1 MKYQVF
7 VLCFIFFIEG
17 CSNTQVAFQ
26 NVSSVPVKSTTS
38 LSNVLACTKEKI
50 ATHNQ
55 NTAYLIIV
63 REMVDGTVRERST
76 SDGPLGD
83 AGVHQLQGALVS
95 LLTTEKAIIVDNQPS
110 MFSKYNR
117 GSIGLN
123 KFGVPKNGAQLAY
136 KESMLN
142 YVNAIRTGKGIRSA
156 ESIVILTVS
165 GAFTRID
172 SANLANDGYG
182 LTFGANGSGGKG
194 DLEFGTSVSKKVISL
209 SINLIRPMLNTVIKS
224 QSFDLEFSNSSKK
237 YNLKG
242 TVGEVDLGLAL
253 SNTSIESMH
262 SAQQTLIDASA
273 IWLVE
278 SLFSGATTSC
288 LTAEIV

>member
-1 MKYQVF
+1 MKF
-7 VLCFIFFIEG
+7 PGFFLLLLCVLGG
-17 CSNTQVAFQ
+17 CSSNQVAFQ
-26 NVSSVPVKSTTS
+26 NVSSVPVNTTTS

-50 ATHNQ
+50 ASHNQ

-63 REMVDGTVRERST
+63 REVVDGTVRERST

-95 LLTTEKAIIVDNQPS
+95 LLNSEKAIVVDNQPS
-110 MFSKYNR
+110 MFSKYSR
-117 GSIGLN
+117 GSTGLN
-123 KFGVPKNGAQLAY
+123 KFGVPESEAQVTY

-142 YVNAIRTGKGIRSA
+142 YVNAIRTGKGIRAA
-156 ESIVILTVS
+156 ESIVVLTIS

-172 SANLANDGYG
+172 SANLSNDGYG

-194 DLEFGTSVSKKVISL
+194 EIEFGKSVSKKVISL
-209 SINLIRPMLNTVIKS
+209 SINLIRPMLNTIIKS
-224 QSFDLEFSNSSKK
+224 ESFDLEFYNSSKK
-237 YNLKG
+237 YNVKG

-253 SNTSIESMH
+253 SNTRIESMH

-278 SLFSGATTSC
+278 NLFSGSTKSC
-288 LTAEIV
+288 LTTQHV

>member
-1 MKYQVF
+1 MKFKRLFVF
-7 VLCFIFFIEG
+7 FLCVLGG
-17 CSNTQVAFQ
+17 CSSTELAFQ
-26 NVSSVPVKSTTS
+26 NVSSVPIKTTTS
-38 LSNVLACTKEKI
+38 LSNVLSCTKEKI

-55 NTAYLIIV
+55 NIAYLIIV

-95 LLTTEKAIIVDNQPS
+95 LLNSEKAIVVDNQPS

-117 GSIGLN
+117 GSTGLN
-123 KFGVPKNGAQLAY
+123 KFGVPENTAQVAY

-142 YVNAIRTGKGIRSA
+142 YVNAIRTGKGIRTA
-156 ESIVILTVS
+156 KSIVILTVS

-172 SANLANDGYG
+172 SANLSNDGYG
-182 LTFGANGSGGKG
+182 LTLGANGSGGKG
-194 DLEFGTSVSKKVISL
+194 DVEFGKSVSKKVISL
-209 SINLIRPMLNTVIKS
+209 SINLIRPMLNTIIKS
-224 QSFDLEFSNSSKK
+224 ESFDLEFSNSSKK
-237 YNLKG
+237 YNVKG

-253 SNTSIESMH
+253 SNTRIESMH

-278 SLFSGATTSC
+278 NLFAGSTTSC
-288 LTAEIV
+288 LTTQNA